1 MARSFGATLV
11 VLLTIVLTMMLI
23 RTLGQAASGAVAP
36 AHIVL
41 LLGYTMLGYLP
52 IILTL
57 SLFIA
62 TVSALSRMYR
72 DSEMTVWFASGVSL
86 GRFVW
91 PALRLAGPVL
101 LTIVLLASLVWPW
114 ANQNNADLR
123 ALYERRSDLSR
134 VIPGQFQSSSD
145 GRRVFFIERNTDNG
159 RTGRNV
165 FVLMRDGV
173 TESITSASEGRIH
186 LSGEDRFLVL
196 HDGQRVDFN
205 QSTGEKR
212 VAQFQNYQVLAGDRV
227 DPRANALPP
236 KALST
241 IALWLDPTERNLGEL
256 VWRVG
261 LPLTAIN
268 LLLLGVGL
276 SSTNPRRGTSWNL
289 LFALLTFIVYYN
301 LHNLSQAW
309 VSTGK
314 LAPLQALGAVHG
326 SAALLA
332 IVLLQWR
339 QGGVR
344 ALLPVSRRPQA
355 TAG

>member
-36 AHIVL
+36 AHVVL

-72 DSEMTVWFASGVSL
+72 DSEMTVWFSSGVSL
-86 GRFVW
+86 VRFVR
-91 PALRLAGPVL
+91 PAFRVAGPVL
-101 LTIVLLASLVWPW
+101 LMITLLALLVWPW

-134 VIPGQFQSSSD
+134 VMPGQFQSSSD

-173 TESITSASEGRIH
+173 TESVTSASEGRVHIV
-186 LSGEDRFLVL
+186 GEDRFLVL
-196 HDGQRVDFN
+196 NDGQRVDYN
-205 QSTGEKR
+205 LQTNEKK
-212 VAQFQNYQVLAGDRV
+212 VARFESYQVLAGDRV
-227 DPRANALPP
+227 DTRTGTLPP
-236 KALST
+236 KAQST
-241 IALWLDPTERNLGEL
+241 IALVLDPTTRHLGEL

-261 LPLTAIN
+261 LPLTAMN

-276 SSTNPRRGTSWNL
+276 SATNPRRGSSWNL
-289 LFALLTFIVYYN
+289 LLALLTFIVYYN
-301 LHNLSQAW
+301 LLNLSQAW
-309 VSTGK
+309 VSNGQ
-314 LAPLQALGAVHG
+314 LAPLQAIGVVHG
-326 SAALLA
+326 TAALLA
-332 IVLLQWR
+332 VMILQAR
-339 QGGVR
+339 QGGWR
-344 ALLPVSRRPQA
+344 ALLPLPRRAPA
-355 TAG
+355 DPA